1 MPQPKPQRVGYVLKR
16 YPRYS
21 ETFIVN
27 EILAHEAAGLEVC
40 IFSLYPPTDTH
51 FQDALAR
58 VRAPVIYLG
67 AERVKAA
74 EFWTTLTRAHTQLA
88 AVPGGLAAA
97 ASEAEEVRTVHW
109 ALLLALEA
117 RARGLTH
124 LHAHFG
130 SVATGVAR
138 LAGIFAELPYTF
150 TAHAKDIFHESVDER
165 DLGRKLRDAAAVVT
179 VSEYNLH
186 YLKDRYGEA
195 ARRVERVYNGM
206 DLDRFRYAAPAE
218 RPPRLVSV
226 GRLVEKKGFADLIE
240 ACALLRARG
249 TEFHCTIIGTGEL
262 EGKLRA
268 QIAYLSLENTVEL
281 LGPRPQRELA
291 AHLQAA
297 AAFAAPCVVGHDGN
311 RDGLPTVLLEAMA
324 LGTPCVGTDVTG
336 IPEVLRHKQ
345 TGLQVPQHRPDA
357 LADALERL
365 LLDGALRVRLAA
377 NARALIEQEFD
388 IRKGAAALRAVF
400 AGQRPELAAHTAR
413 GA

>member
-1 MPQPKPQRVGYVLKR
+1 MPQPKPLRVGYVLKR

-40 IFSLYPPTDTH
+40 IFSLYPPADTH

-58 VRAPVIYLG
+58 VRAPVIYLS

-74 EFWTTLTRAHTQLA
+74 EFWATLARAHTQLA
-88 AVPGGLAAA
+88 AVSGGLAAA
-97 ASEAEEVRTVHW
+97 GDADVRTVHW

-130 SVATGVAR
+130 SVATEVAR
-138 LAGIFAELPYTF
+138 LAGMFAELPYTF
-150 TAHAKDIFHESVDER
+150 TAHAKDIFHESVDEH
-165 DLGRKLRDAAAVVT
+165 DLGRKLREAAAVVT
-179 VSEYNLH
+179 VSDYNLH
-186 YLKDRYGEA
+186 HLKDRYGDA
-195 ARRVERVYNGM
+195 AGRVERIYNGM
-206 DLDRFRYAAPAE
+206 DLERFRYAAPVE
-218 RPPRLVSV
+218 RPPQLVSV

-249 TEFHCTIIGTGEL
+249 TDFHCVIIGTGEL
-262 EGKLRA
+262 EGELRA
-268 QIAYLSLENTVEL
+268 QIACLNLENTVEL

-297 AAFAAPCVVGHDGN
+297 AAFAAPCVVGRDGN

-336 IPEVLRHKQ
+336 IPEILRHDE

-365 LLDGALRVRLAA
+365 LVDGALRVRLAA
-377 NARALIEQEFD
+377 NARALIEQKFD
-388 IRKGAAALRAVF
+388 ICKGAAALRTVF
-400 AGQRPELAAHTAR
+400 AGRHLELVAHTAP
-413 GA
+413 GL